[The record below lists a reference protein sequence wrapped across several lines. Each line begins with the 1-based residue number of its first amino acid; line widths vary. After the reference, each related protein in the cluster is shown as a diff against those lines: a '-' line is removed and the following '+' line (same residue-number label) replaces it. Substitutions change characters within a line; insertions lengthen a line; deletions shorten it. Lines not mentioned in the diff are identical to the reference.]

1 MQVTTKTYIT
11 LEELLEYYESDFI
24 TYNYPQLLVILTSN
38 GNFNVQDSRI
48 KLITTTESALKL
60 WQYVCARFC
69 EEYVLID
76 DTKSNYKEFTT
87 PFLRK
92 VVNILNGSFDRYN
105 AVYESFETQK
115 SKLLDKIKTTQL
127 GSAKF
132 NDTPQGNG
140 DFSDDAHTTNITL
153 TKGETESDNIT
164 PVMRLKEIED
174 SLNDIL
180 FNWSKEF
187 EKIFVEG
194 GNLEDE

>member
-11 LEELLEYYESDFI
+11 LEELLKYYESNFI
-24 TYNYPQLLVILTSN
+24 TYDYPQLLAILTSN
-38 GNFNVQDSRI
+38 GNFNVQDERI
-48 KLITTTESALKL
+48 NLLVTTESVLKL
-60 WQYVCARFC
+60 WQYICARFID
-69 EEYVLID
+69 EYILID
-76 DTKSNYKEFTT
+76 DTKSDYKEFTA

-92 VVNILNGSFDRYN
+92 VLNILNGSFDRYN
-105 AVYESFETQK
+105 AIYNAFETQK
-115 SKLLDKIKTTQL
+115 SKLLDTIKTTQL

-140 DFSDDAHTTNITL
+140 DYSDDTHTTNITL
-153 TKGETESDNIT
+153 TKGETESDNMT

-194 GNLEDE
+194 GNVDE

>member
-1 MQVTTKTYIT
+1 MQVTCKTYIT
-11 LEELLEYYESDFI
+11 LEELLKYYESNII
-24 TYNYPQLLVILTSN
+24 TYNYPHLLAILTSN
-38 GNFNVQDSRI
+38 GNFNVQNERI
-48 KLITTTESALKL
+48 NLIVTTESVLKL
-60 WQYVCARFC
+60 WQYICARFID
-69 EEYVLID
+69 EYILID
-76 DTKSNYKEFTT
+76 DTKSDYKEFTA

-92 VVNILNGSFDRYN
+92 VLNILNGSYDRYN
-105 AVYESFETQK
+105 AIYEAFETQK
-115 SKLLDKIKTTQL
+115 SKLLDTIKTTQL

-140 DFSDDAHTTNITL
+140 DYSDDTHTTNITL
-153 TKGETESDNIT
+153 TKGETESDNLT

-194 GNLEDE
+194 GNVDE

>member
-1 MQVTTKTYIT
+1 MKVTTKTYIT
-11 LEELLEYYESDFI
+11 LEELLKYYESDFI
-24 TYNYPQLLVILTSN
+24 TYDYPQLLAILTSN
-38 GNFNVQDSRI
+38 GNFNVQDERI
-48 KLITTTESALKL
+48 NLLVTTESVLKL
-60 WQYVCARFC
+60 WQYVCSRFIN
-69 EEYVLID
+69 EYILID
-76 DTKSNYKEFTT
+76 DTKSDYKEFTT

-92 VVNILNGSFDRYN
+92 VLNILNGSFDRYN
-105 AVYESFETQK
+105 AVYEAFETQK

-140 DFSDDAHTTNITL
+140 DYSDDTHTTNITL
-153 TKGETESDNIT
+153 TKGETESDNLT

-180 FNWSKEF
+180 FNWAKEF

-194 GNLEDE
+194 GNLNE

>member
-1 MQVTTKTYIT
+1 MQVTCKTYIT
-11 LEELLEYYESDFI
+11 LEELLKHYESNFI
-24 TYNYPQLLVILTSN
+24 TYNYPQLLAILTSN
-38 GNFNVQDSRI
+38 GNFNVEDERI
-48 KLITTTESALKL
+48 NLIVTTESVLKL
-60 WQYVCARFC
+60 WQYICSRFIN
-69 EEYVLID
+69 EYILID
-76 DTKSNYKEFTT
+76 DTKSDYKEFTA

-92 VVNILNGSFDRYN
+92 VLNILNGSYDRYN
-105 AVYESFETQK
+105 AIYEAFETQK
-115 SKLLDKIKTTQL
+115 SKLLDTIKTTQL

-140 DFSDDAHTTNITL
+140 DYSDDTHTTNITL
-153 TKGETESDNIT
+153 TKGETESDNLT

-194 GNLEDE
+194 GNVDE

>member
-1 MQVTTKTYIT
+1 MKVTTKTYIT
-11 LEELLEYYESDFI
+11 LEELLKYYESDFI
-24 TYNYPQLLVILTSN
+24 TYDYPQLLAILTSN
-38 GNFNVQDSRI
+38 GNFNVQDERI
-48 KLITTTESALKL
+48 KLITTTESVLKL
-60 WQYVCARFC
+60 WQYICSRFIN
-69 EEYVLID
+69 EYILID
-76 DTKSNYKEFTT
+76 DTKSDYKEFTA

-92 VVNILNGSFDRYN
+92 VLNILNGSYDRYN
-105 AVYESFETQK
+105 AVYEAFETQK

-140 DFSDDAHTTNITL
+140 DYSDDTHTTNITL
-153 TKGETESDNIT
+153 TKGETESDNLT

-194 GNLEDE
+194 GNVDE

>member
-1 MQVTTKTYIT
+1 MKVKTRTYIT
-11 LEELLEYYESDFI
+11 FEELLKYYNSNFLEYD
-24 TYNYPQLLVILTSN
+24 YPQLLVILTSN
-38 GNFNVQDSRI
+38 GHFNVQDERI
-48 KLITTTESALKL
+48 NLIITTESVLKL
-60 WQYVCARFC
+60 WQYICSRFND
-69 EEYVLID
+69 EYILID
-76 DTKSNYKEFTT
+76 DTKSDYKEFTT

-92 VVNILNGSFDRYN
+92 VLNILNGSYDRYN
-105 AVYESFETQK
+105 AIYDAFETQK
-115 SKLLDKIKTTQL
+115 SKLLNTIKTTQL

-140 DFSDDAHTTNITL
+140 DYSDDPHTTNITL
-153 TKGETESDNIT
+153 TKGETESEQLT

-194 GNLEDE
+194 GNIDE

>member
-1 MQVTTKTYIT
+1 MKVTCKTYIT
-11 LEELLEYYESDFI
+11 LEELLKYYESNFI
-24 TYNYPQLLVILTSN
+24 TYDYPQLLAILTSN
-38 GNFNVQDSRI
+38 GNFNVQNERI
-48 KLITTTESALKL
+48 NLLVTTESVLKL
-60 WQYVCARFC
+60 WQYVCSRFIN
-69 EEYVLID
+69 EYILID
-76 DTKSNYKEFTT
+76 DTKSDYKEFTA

-92 VVNILNGSFDRYN
+92 VLNILNGSYDRYN
-105 AVYESFETQK
+105 AIYNAFEMQK
-115 SKLLDKIKTTQL
+115 SKLLDTIKTTQL

-140 DFSDDAHTTNITL
+140 DYSDDPHTTNITL
-153 TKGETESDNIT
+153 TKGETESDNLT

-194 GNLEDE
+194 GNLNE

>member
-1 MQVTTKTYIT
+1 MKVTCKTYIT
-11 LEELLEYYESDFI
+11 LEELLKYYESNFI
-24 TYNYPQLLVILTSN
+24 SYDYPKLLSILTSN
-38 GNFNVQDSRI
+38 GNFNVQDERI
-48 KLITTTESALKL
+48 NLIVTTESVLKL
-60 WQYVCARFC
+60 WQYICSRFIN
-69 EEYVLID
+69 EYILID
-76 DTKSNYKEFTT
+76 DTKSDYKEFTA

-92 VVNILNGSFDRYN
+92 VLNVLNGSFDRYN
-105 AVYESFETQK
+105 AIYDAFETQK
-115 SKLLDKIKTTQL
+115 SKLLNTIKTTQL

-140 DFSDDAHTTNITL
+140 DYSDDTHTTNITL
-153 TKGETESDNIT
+153 TKGETESDNLT

-194 GNLEDE
+194 GNLNE

>member
-1 MQVTTKTYIT
+1 MKVTSKTYIT
-11 LEELLEYYESDFI
+11 LEELLKYYESNFI
-24 TYNYPQLLVILTSN
+24 SYDYPQLLAILTSN
-38 GNFNVQDSRI
+38 GNFNVQDERI
-48 KLITTTESALKL
+48 NLLVTTESVLKL
-60 WQYVCARFC
+60 WQYVCARFIN
-69 EEYVLID
+69 EYILID
-76 DTKSNYKEFTT
+76 DTKSDYKEFTA

-92 VVNILNGSFDRYN
+92 VLNILNGSFDRYN
-105 AVYESFETQK
+105 AVYDAFETQK
-115 SKLLDKIKTTQL
+115 SKLLDTIKTTQL

-140 DFSDDAHTTNITL
+140 DYSDDTHTTNITL
-153 TKGETESDNIT
+153 TKGETESDNLT

-194 GNLEDE
+194 GNLNE

>member
-11 LEELLEYYESDFI
+11 LEELLKYYESNFI
-24 TYNYPQLLVILTSN
+24 SYDYPQLLAILTSN
-38 GNFNVQDSRI
+38 GNFNVQDERI
-48 KLITTTESALKL
+48 NLLLTTESVLKL
-60 WQYVCARFC
+60 WQYVCSRFIN
-69 EEYVLID
+69 EYILID
-76 DTKSNYKEFTT
+76 DTKSDYKEFTA

-92 VVNILNGSFDRYN
+92 VLNILNGSFDRYN
-105 AVYESFETQK
+105 AVYEAFETQK
-115 SKLLDKIKTTQL
+115 SKLLDTIKTTQL

-140 DFSDDAHTTNITL
+140 DYSDDTHTTNITL
-153 TKGETESDNIT
+153 TKGETESDNLT

-194 GNLEDE
+194 GNLNE

>member
-1 MQVTTKTYIT
+1 MKVTTKTYIT
-11 LEELLEYYESDFI
+11 LEVLLKYYESDFI
-24 TYNYPQLLVILTSN
+24 SYDYPQLLAILTSN
-38 GNFNVQDSRI
+38 GNFNVQNERI
-48 KLITTTESALKL
+48 NLIVTTESVLKL
-60 WQYVCARFC
+60 WQYVCSRFIN
-69 EEYVLID
+69 EYILID
-76 DTKSNYKEFTT
+76 DTKSYYKEFTA

-92 VVNILNGSFDRYN
+92 VLNILNGSYDRYN
-105 AVYESFETQK
+105 AIYDAFETQK
-115 SKLLDKIKTTQL
+115 SKLLNTIKTTQL

-140 DFSDDAHTTNITL
+140 DYSDDTHTTNITL
-153 TKGETESDNIT
+153 TKGETESDNLT

-194 GNLEDE
+194 GNVDE

>member
-1 MQVTTKTYIT
+1 MKVTTRTYIT
-11 LEELLEYYESDFI
+11 LDELLVYYESDFND
-24 TYNYPQLLVILTSN
+24 YNYPQLVLILRIN
-38 GNFNVQDSRI
+38 GHFNLGDSRI
-48 KLITTTESALKL
+48 KLITATESTLKL

-76 DTKSNYKEFTT
+76 DTKSDYKEFTT

-92 VVNILNGSFDRYN
+92 VLNILNGSFDRYN
-105 AVYESFETQK
+105 AVYDAFETQK
-115 SKLLDKIKTTQL
+115 TKLLNTIKTTQL

-140 DFSDDAHTTNITL
+140 DYSDDPHTTNITL
-153 TKGETESDNIT
+153 TKGETESDNLT
-164 PVMRLKEIED
+164 PVMRLKQIED

-194 GNLEDE
+194 GNIE

>member
-1 MQVTTKTYIT
+1 MKVTCKTYIT
-11 LEELLEYYESDFI
+11 LEELLKYYESNFI
-24 TYNYPQLLVILTSN
+24 TYDYPQLLAILTSN
-38 GNFNVQDSRI
+38 GNFNVQNERI
-48 KLITTTESALKL
+48 NLIVTTESALKL
-60 WQYVCARFC
+60 WQYVCSRFIN
-69 EEYVLID
+69 EYILID
-76 DTKSNYKEFTT
+76 DTKSDYKEFTA

-92 VVNILNGSFDRYN
+92 VLNILNGSFDRYN
-105 AVYESFETQK
+105 AIYDAFETQK
-115 SKLLDKIKTTQL
+115 SKLLDTIKTTQL

-140 DFSDDAHTTNITL
+140 DYSDDTHTTNITL
-153 TKGETESDNIT
+153 TKGETESDNLT

-194 GNLEDE
+194 ENLDE

>member
-1 MQVTTKTYIT
+1 MKVTTRTYIT
-11 LEELLEYYESDFI
+11 FEELLEYYESDFI
-24 TYNYPQLLVILTSN
+24 DYNYPQLVLILRIN
-38 GNFNVQDSRI
+38 GHFNLEDSRI
-48 KLITTTESALKL
+48 KLITATESTLKL

-76 DTKSNYKEFTT
+76 DTKSDYKEFTT

-92 VVNILNGSFDRYN
+92 VLNILNGSFDRYN
-105 AVYESFETQK
+105 AVYDAFETQK
-115 SKLLDKIKTTQL
+115 SKLLNTIKTTQL

-140 DFSDDAHTTNITL
+140 DYSDDPHTTNITL
-153 TKGETESDNIT
+153 TKGETESDNLT

-194 GNLEDE
+194 GNIE

>member
-11 LEELLEYYESDFI
+11 LEELLKYYESNFI
-24 TYNYPQLLVILTSN
+24 SYDYPQLLAILTSN
-38 GNFNVQDSRI
+38 GNFNVQNERI
-48 KLITTTESALKL
+48 NLIVTSESVLKL
-60 WQYVCARFC
+60 WQYVCSRFIN
-69 EEYVLID
+69 EYILID
-76 DTKSNYKEFTT
+76 DTKSDYKEFTA

-92 VVNILNGSFDRYN
+92 VLNILNGSFDRYN
-105 AVYESFETQK
+105 AVYEAFETQK

-140 DFSDDAHTTNITL
+140 DYSDDTHTTNITL
-153 TKGETESDNIT
+153 TKGETESDNLT

-194 GNLEDE
+194 GNLNE

>member
-1 MQVTTKTYIT
+1 MKVSTKTYIT
-11 LEELLEYYESDFI
+11 LEELLKYYESNFI
-24 TYNYPQLLVILTSN
+24 SYDYPQLLAILTSN
-38 GNFNVQDSRI
+38 GNFNVEDTRI
-48 KLITTTESALKL
+48 KLITTTESVLKL
-60 WQYVCARFC
+60 WQYVCSRFIN
-69 EEYVLID
+69 EYILID
-76 DTKSNYKEFTT
+76 DTKSNYKEFTA

-92 VVNILNGSFDRYN
+92 VLNILNGSFDRYN
-105 AVYESFETQK
+105 AIYDAFETQK
-115 SKLLDKIKTTQL
+115 SKLLNTIKTTQL

-140 DFSDDAHTTNITL
+140 DYSDDTHTTNITL
-153 TKGETESDNIT
+153 TKGETESDNLT

-194 GNLEDE
+194 GNLNE

>member
-11 LEELLEYYESDFI
+11 LEELLKYYESNFI
-24 TYNYPQLLVILTSN
+24 SYDYPQLLAILTSN
-38 GNFNVQDSRI
+38 GNFNVQNERI
-48 KLITTTESALKL
+48 NLIVTTESVLKL
-60 WQYVCARFC
+60 WQYVCSRFIN
-69 EEYVLID
+69 EYILID
-76 DTKSNYKEFTT
+76 DTKSDYKEFTT

-92 VVNILNGSFDRYN
+92 VLNILNGSYDRYN
-105 AVYESFETQK
+105 AIYDAFETQK
-115 SKLLDKIKTTQL
+115 SKLLNTIKTTQL

-140 DFSDDAHTTNITL
+140 DYSDDTHTTNITL
-153 TKGETESDNIT
+153 TKGETESDNLT

-194 GNLEDE
+194 GNLNE

>member
-11 LEELLEYYESDFI
+11 LEELLKYYESNFI
-24 TYNYPQLLVILTSN
+24 SYDYPQLLSILTSN
-38 GNFNVQDSRI
+38 GNFNVQNERI
-48 KLITTTESALKL
+48 NLIVTTESVLKL
-60 WQYVCARFC
+60 WQYVCSRFIN
-69 EEYVLID
+69 EYILID
-76 DTKSNYKEFTT
+76 DTKSDYKEFTT

-92 VVNILNGSFDRYN
+92 VLNILNGSYDRYN
-105 AVYESFETQK
+105 AVYEAFETQK

-140 DFSDDAHTTNITL
+140 DYSDDTHTTNITL
-153 TKGETESDNIT
+153 TKGETESDNLT

-194 GNLEDE
+194 GNLNE

>member
-1 MQVTTKTYIT
+1 MKVITRTYIT
-11 LEELLEYYESDFI
+11 LEELLNYYDSDFLN
-24 TYNYPQLLVILTSN
+24 YEYPQLLSILTSN
-38 GNFNVQDSRI
+38 GNFNVQNERI
-48 KLITTTESALKL
+48 KLITATESSLKL
-60 WQYVCARFC
+60 WQYICSRFI
-69 EEYVLID
+69 EEYIFID
-76 DTKSNYKEFTT
+76 DTKSDYKKFTT

-92 VVNILNGSFDRYN
+92 VLNILNGSFDRYN
-105 AVYESFETQK
+105 AIYEAFETQK
-115 SKLLDKIKTTQL
+115 SKLLNTIKTTQL

-140 DFSDDAHTTNITL
+140 DYSDDPHTTNITL
-153 TKGETESDNIT
+153 TKGETESDNLT

-194 GNLEDE
+194 GNIDE

>member
-1 MQVTTKTYIT
+1 MKVTTRTYIT
-11 LEELLEYYESDFI
+11 FKELLKYYESNFI
-24 TYNYPQLLVILTSN
+24 TYNYPQLLAILTSN
-38 GNFNVQDSRI
+38 GNFNVQDERI
-48 KLITTTESALKL
+48 NLIITTESVLKL
-60 WQYVCARFC
+60 WQYICSRFTD
-69 EEYVLID
+69 EYILIKD
-76 DTKSNYKEFTT
+76 NNTHYKEFTT

-92 VVNILNGSFDRYN
+92 VLNILNGSFDRYN
-105 AVYESFETQK
+105 AIYDAFETQK
-115 SKLLDKIKTTQL
+115 SKLLNTIKTTQL

-140 DFSDDAHTTNITL
+140 DYSDDPHTTNITL
-153 TKGETESDNIT
+153 TKGETESDNLT

-194 GNLEDE
+194 GNIE

>member
-11 LEELLEYYESDFI
+11 LEELLKYYESNFI
-24 TYNYPQLLVILTSN
+24 SYDYPQLLSILTSN
-38 GNFNVQDSRI
+38 GNFNVQDERI
-48 KLITTTESALKL
+48 NLIVTTESVLKL
-60 WQYVCARFC
+60 WQYVCSRFIN
-69 EEYVLID
+69 EYILID
-76 DTKSNYKEFTT
+76 DTKSDYKEFTT

-92 VVNILNGSFDRYN
+92 VLNILNGSFDRYN
-105 AVYESFETQK
+105 AIYEAFETQK

-140 DFSDDAHTTNITL
+140 DYSDDPHTTNITL
-153 TKGETESDNIT
+153 TKGETESDNLT

-194 GNLEDE
+194 GNLNE

>member
-1 MQVTTKTYIT
+1 MKVTTKTYIT
-11 LEELLEYYESDFI
+11 LEELLKYYESNFI
-24 TYNYPQLLVILTSN
+24 SYDYPQLLAILTSN
-38 GNFNVQDSRI
+38 GNFNVQDERI
-48 KLITTTESALKL
+48 NLIVTTESVLKL
-60 WQYVCARFC
+60 WQYVCSRFIN
-69 EEYVLID
+69 EYILID

-92 VVNILNGSFDRYN
+92 VLNILNGSYDRYN
-105 AVYESFETQK
+105 AIYDAFETQK
-115 SKLLDKIKTTQL
+115 SKLLNTIKTTQL

-140 DFSDDAHTTNITL
+140 DYSDDTHTTNITL
-153 TKGETESDNIT
+153 TKGETESDNLT

-180 FNWSKEF
+180 FNWTKEF

-194 GNLEDE
+194 GNLNE